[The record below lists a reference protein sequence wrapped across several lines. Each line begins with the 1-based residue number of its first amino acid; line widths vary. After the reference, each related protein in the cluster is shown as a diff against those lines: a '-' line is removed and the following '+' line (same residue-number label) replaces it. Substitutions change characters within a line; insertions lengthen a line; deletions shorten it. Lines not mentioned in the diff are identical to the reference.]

1 MFDVGFSELLL
12 LAVVALVVLG
22 PEKLPHAARMT
33 GAWIGRIR
41 RMVLGIQAEIEK
53 EVAAQEMRDR
63 IQKEIERLKS
73 TEVAVNQQ
81 VSAVEN
87 TIRQTVEDAAALPPE
102 PMVPA
107 AAIPVQPPAEAPAAE
122 AITASPEPTQEHRPA
137 P

>member
-81 VSAVEN
+81 VSAMEN
-87 TIRQTVEDAAALPPE
+87 TIRQTVEEAAALPPDTPVATIE
-102 PMVPA
+102 PAPHAEIAAPEAASAVP
-107 AAIPVQPPAEAPAAE
+107 
-122 AITASPEPTQEHRPA
+122 PETTHEHRPA

>member
-53 EVAAQEMRDR
+53 EVAAQEMRER
-63 IQKEIERLKS
+63 IQKEVERLKS
-73 TEVAVNQQ
+73 TEVSINQELN
-81 VSAVEN
+81 AVEN
-87 TIRQTVEDAAALPPE
+87 SIRQTVVDASGSVDAALPE
-102 PMVPA
+102 PPAQQAATDVTVPSS
-107 AAIPVQPPAEAPAAE
+107 PDRQPPTP
-122 AITASPEPTQEHRPA
+122 
-137 P
+137 

>member
-87 TIRQTVEDAAALPPE
+87 TIRQTVEEAAALPPDT
-102 PMVPA
+102 PA
-107 AAIPVQPPAEAPAAE
+107 ATVEPAPHTEIAAPEAASAVPPE
-122 AITASPEPTQEHRPA
+122 TTHEHRPA

>member
-102 PMVPA
+102 PIAPA
-107 AAIPVQPPAEAPAAE
+107 AAIPAPAEAPDSE
-122 AITASPEPTQEHRPA
+122 AVTAPPEPTHEHRPA